1 MKTCLARVERGHRD
15 LRLGVGV
22 AEEDGVHVGVEQVAV
37 VGEAAGHVE
46 ELRGVLGGGRRD
58 VADGGDLKLLG
69 KLGQE
74 GQVLHLRYGSAP
86 NDAYA
91 YPVHGWSPSRRP
103 AYVLP
108 ARGATSFHRSASSA
122 ERL

>member
-1 MKTCLARVERGHRD
+1 MLARVERGHRD

-37 VGEAAGHVE
+37 VGEAAGHVI
-46 ELRGVLGGGRRD
+46 ELGGVLGGGRRD
-58 VADGGDLKLLG
+58 VADGGDLELLG

-91 YPVHGWSPSRRP
+91 YPVHGCLLRGP